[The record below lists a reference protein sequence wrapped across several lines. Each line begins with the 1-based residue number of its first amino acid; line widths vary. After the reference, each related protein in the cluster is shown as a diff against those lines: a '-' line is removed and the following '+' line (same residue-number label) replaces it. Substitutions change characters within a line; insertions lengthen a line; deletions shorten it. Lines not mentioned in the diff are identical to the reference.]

1 MIDFLIKN
9 FLEQQNA
16 SKYFIESVSITA
28 DTEIK
33 ENECILITGSKQ
45 TNYSFYSAS
54 EYYNDQTQ
62 GERITINK
70 GFIKILSGT
79 PILQGY
85 KITITNTNPNPA
97 ERITIVKNKQ
107 NEIINLKVQ

>member
-1 MIDFLIKN
+1 MIDFLIRD
-9 FLEQQNA
+9 FLEKQKA
-16 SKYFIESVSITA
+16 VHYFIESVSISQ

-54 EYYNDQTQ
+54 EYYDDNQQ

-85 KITITNTNPNPA
+85 KITITKVNQNPA
-97 ERITIVKNKQ
+97 ETITIVKNKQ
-107 NEIINLKVQ
+107 NEIINLKIK